1 MDMVTEMRRSFVG
14 CGLLDMFKVYTE
26 VEKDLP
32 FNGLSL
38 NLGPV
43 EIRK

>member
-1 MDMVTEMRRSFVG
+1 MDMVTEIRRSFVG

-32 FNGLSL
+32 FTENDL

-43 EIRK
+43 EVRE